1 MIVEICKFLCRF
13 FAQKGYKI
21 LSGKKKKKIA
31 IEEKNS
37 HNIGFKEKHH
47 FFA

>member
-21 LSGKKKKKIA
+21 LSGKKKKIA

>member
-1 MIVEICKFLCRF
+1 MPIFCP
-13 FAQKGYKI
+13 KGI
-21 LSGKKKKKIA
+21 QNLIGQKKKKIA